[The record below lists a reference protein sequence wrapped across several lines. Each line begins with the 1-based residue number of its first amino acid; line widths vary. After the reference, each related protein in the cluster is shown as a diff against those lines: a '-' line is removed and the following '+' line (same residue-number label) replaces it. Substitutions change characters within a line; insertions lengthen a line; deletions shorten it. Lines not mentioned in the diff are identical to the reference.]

1 MGRHGSTEL
10 IVPNISKDSS
20 RHERSRHLTDFIGK
34 FVINRNILIA
44 QFSIVRCEK
53 FGGKIPP
60 VDSNQVGGNTKI
72 YFCN

>member
-34 FVINRNILIA
+34 FVINRNILIP
-44 QFSIVRCEK
+44 QFSCEVGELTVGK
-53 FGGKIPP
+53 FKICLK
-60 VDSNQVGGNTKI
+60 SR
-72 YFCN
+72 